1 MVVEAGQQASYDS
14 QIAGHARIMNQEI
27 DVSRAYTRDVYLSLF
42 VSKVSFDRS
51 IGFFYPKS
59 LSISKDVCLAVRAR
73 LSVCVYLVLA
83 IV

>member
-51 IGFFYPKS
+51 IGFFPLKACPYQKMS
-59 LSISKDVCLAVRAR
+59 A
-73 LSVCVYLVLA
+73 
-83 IV
+83 